1 MRFIISLA
9 LAISGVVGAASPA
22 LAAKPPAT
30 LKASAKSA
38 VQGSKVTVT
47 MTATKFKT
55 QRWYLQVNVD
65 GTWQNFCDGKPKK
78 GKLKCSGV
86 LPLEGKNVFRAE
98 CFWCTKDLK
107 TVYSSKATIKGS
119 PAPGSPKNP
128 VAIGQSLALGDDK
141 NKAGNLVVNSVNWD
155 ATTSYCSNFTNEKV
169 EYAEATDPCAAS
181 SVKPEICEPTCSE
194 WELKD
199 KAWKPQIAIPNPA
212 FTGKVMSVGL
222 TYVQSKGGSGY
233 VPSVKIR
240 QSDGNVVDSMYSHPG
255 SPDPAGFYDAYEAT
269 IQGVGITRNAFF
281 IVSKTVSSGNVVV
294 NDYSFGQYPTRG
306 LYEEAWLKAN

>member
-1 MRFIISLA
+1 MRIVISLA
-9 LAISGVVGAASPA
+9 LAISGVVGVASPA

-86 LPLEGKNVFRAE
+86 LPIEGKNVFRAE
-98 CFWCTKDLK
+98 CFWCNNFK
-107 TVYSSKATIKGS
+107 TVYSSKVTVKGS
-119 PAPGSPKNP
+119 PAPGSPNNP

-141 NKAGNLVVNSVNWD
+141 NKTGNLVLNSVNWD

-169 EYAEATDPCAAS
+169 EYSDASDPCTVS
-181 SVKPEICEPTCSE
+181 SPSPGIFESTY
-194 WELKD
+194 D
-199 KAWKPQIAIPNPA
+199 AWKPQIAIPNPA

-240 QSDGNVVDSMYSHPG
+240 QSDGSLVDSMYSHPG

>member
-1 MRFIISLA
+1 MRSIISIA

-86 LPLEGKNVFRAE
+86 LPSEGKNVFRAE
-98 CFWCTKDLK
+98 CFWCNNFE
-107 TVYSSKATIKGS
+107 TVYSSKTTVKGK

-128 VAIGQSLALGDDK
+128 VAIGTPLALGDNK
-141 NKAGNLVVNSVNWD
+141 NKVGNLVVNSVIWD
-155 ATTSYCSNFTNEKV
+155 ATTSYCNNFTNEKV
-169 EYAEATDPCAAS
+169 EYSDAGDPCTVS
-181 SVKPEICEPTCSE
+181 SPSPGIFESTY
-194 WELKD
+194 D
-199 KAWKPQIAIPNPA
+199 AWKPKIAIPNPA

-222 TYVQSKGGSGY
+222 TYVQTKGGSGY
-233 VPSVKIR
+233 VPSLEIR
-240 QSDGNVVDSMYSHPG
+240 QSDGSLVSSISSYSHPG
-255 SPDPAGFYDAYEAT
+255 GSKPVGFYDEYEET
-269 IQGVGITRNAFF
+269 IQGSEKIRTAFF

-306 LYEEAWLKAN
+306 LYQEAWLKAN